1 VDAAKRPASSNVA
14 KATQGETQPRGKTT
28 IADDVVSII
37 ARIAA
42 EQVEGI
48 HQLGESSFRGM
59 LGLGRHRGI
68 ESEVGFK
75 EAAVDIEVIV
85 EYGYPIKEVASQIR
99 AAVIEGVE
107 YMTGR
112 KVVEV
117 NVNVVDVYIP
127 KIDSKSKAKRQ
138 LE

>member
-1 VDAAKRPASSNVA
+1 MDAASKPSPVTVKDRPALKGPA
-14 KATQGETQPRGKTT
+14 PLGKTF
-28 IADDVVSII
+28 IADDVVSVI

-48 HQLGESSFRGM
+48 HQLGESSLRGM
-59 LGLGRHRGI
+59 LGLGRHHGI

-85 EYGYPIKEVASQIR
+85 EYGYPIKEVAAKLRES
-99 AAVIEGVE
+99 VIESVE

-112 KVVEV
+112 QVIEV

-127 KIDSKSKAKRQ
+127 KLEKKSKRQ
-138 LE
+138 VE